1 MLLPKNGLSVFYF
14 SIQICGLSIQFGSF
28 ELDKVMFPDLYSI
41 SYGQSNTP
49 VVLHTY
55 GLMLILAFAVAA
67 GVGWFRLKK
76 VGIHPD
82 VLLPIVVIAMFGGI
96 MGARLLHFL
105 GSEPSTLFADPLVLF
120 KFNQGG
126 MAFLGGA
133 IAAGIGVILY
143 AKRKGIHPWKLADA
157 LAPSLFLGLS
167 IGRLGC
173 FAAGCC
179 HGAACDVDDWN
190 SISGALFQ
198 GGQVVSLGEFPWI
211 ALVFER
217 GVGVGA
223 IHGAPTFP
231 TQLWESAAALCVF
244 LGLSLLW
251 SRWRKFDGIV
261 LATGML
267 VYPMIRATIEL
278 FRGDTIRGTGHLGGL
293 STSQVVAV
301 CLGLVAI
308 SLLRWRSKFGL
319 AEEQPVELISY
330 DEIDAELDDII

>member
-1 MLLPKNGLSVFYF
+1 
-14 SIQICGLSIQFGSF
+14 
-28 ELDKVMFPDLYSI
+28 MFPDLYSI
-41 SYGQSNTP
+41 TYGQSTAP

-55 GLMLILAFAVAA
+55 GLMMILAFAVAA
-67 GVGWFRLKK
+67 AVGWFRLKK

-133 IAAGIGVILY
+133 ITAGIGVVLY
-143 AKRKGIHPWKLADA
+143 AKKRGVHPWKLADA
-157 LAPSLFLGLS
+157 LVPTLFLGLS

-179 HGAACDVDDWN
+179 HGAKIIVDDIIVDDWS
-190 SISGALFQ
+190 SISGGLFS

-211 ALVFER
+211 ALVFEE

-223 IHGAPTFP
+223 FHGVPTFP
-231 TQLWESAAALCVF
+231 TQLWESTAALCVF
-244 LGLSLLW
+244 FGLSVLW
-251 SRWRKFDGIV
+251 AKGRKFDGIV

-267 VYPMIRATIEL
+267 VYPMIRATIER
-278 FRGDTIRGTGHLGGL
+278 FRGDDIRGIGHLGQL

-301 CLGLVAI
+301 GLAVVAVG
-308 SLLRWRSKFGL
+308 LFLWRSKFGL
-319 AEEQPVELISY
+319 AEEHPVELISH
-330 DEIDAELDDII
+330 DDIDAELDDLL

>member
-1 MLLPKNGLSVFYF
+1 
-14 SIQICGLSIQFGSF
+14 
-28 ELDKVMFPDLYSI
+28 
-41 SYGQSNTP
+41 
-49 VVLHTY
+49 
-55 GLMLILAFAVAA
+55 
-67 GVGWFRLKK
+67 
-76 VGIHPD
+76 
-82 VLLPIVVIAMFGGI
+82 

-133 IAAGIGVILY
+133 ITAGVGVVLY
-143 AKRKGIHPWKLADA
+143 AKKRGIHPWKLADA
-157 LAPSLFLGLS
+157 LAPTLFLGLS

-179 HGAACDVDDWN
+179 HGAACPVGDWS
-190 SISGALFQ
+190 SISGGLFA
-198 GGQVVSLGEFPWI
+198 GGQVVSLGEFPWL

-223 IHGAPTFP
+223 IHGVPTFP
-231 TQLWESAAALCVF
+231 TQLWESTAAFCVF
-244 LGLSLLW
+244 VGLSILW
-251 SRWRKFDGIV
+251 AKWRKFDGVV

-278 FRGDTIRGTGHLGGL
+278 FRGDSIRGTGHLGGL

-301 CLGLVAI
+301 GLAVAAVG
-308 SLLRWRSKFGL
+308 LLRWRSKFGL
-319 AEEQPVELISY
+319 AEEHPIELISH
-330 DEIDAELDDII
+330 DDIDAELEDLL

>member
-1 MLLPKNGLSVFYF
+1 
-14 SIQICGLSIQFGSF
+14 
-28 ELDKVMFPDLYSI
+28 MFPDLYSI
-41 SYGQSNTP
+41 TYGQSAAP

-55 GLMLILAFAVAA
+55 GLMMILAFAVAA

-105 GSEPSTLFADPLVLF
+105 GSEPSLLFSDPLVLF

-133 IAAGIGVILY
+133 ITAGVGVVLY
-143 AKRKGIHPWKLADA
+143 AKNRGIHPWKLADA
-157 LAPSLFLGLS
+157 LAPTLFLGLS

-179 HGAACDVDDWN
+179 HGAACPVDGWS
-190 SISGALFQ
+190 SITGGLFA
-198 GGQVVSLGEFPWI
+198 GGQIVSLGEFPWL

-223 IHGAPTFP
+223 IHGVPTFP
-231 TQLWESAAALCVF
+231 TQLWESTAAFCVF
-244 LGLSLLW
+244 VGLSILW
-251 SRWRKFDGIV
+251 AKWRKFDGVV

-301 CLGLVAI
+301 GLAVAAVG
-308 SLLRWRSKFGL
+308 LLRWRSKFGL
-319 AEEQPVELISY
+319 AAEHPIELISH
-330 DEIDAELDDII
+330 DDIDAELEDLL

>member
-1 MLLPKNGLSVFYF
+1 
-14 SIQICGLSIQFGSF
+14 
-28 ELDKVMFPDLYSI
+28 MFPDLYSI
-41 SYGQSNTP
+41 SYGQGAAP

-105 GSEPSTLFADPLVLF
+105 GSEPSAFFSNPLVLF

-133 IAAGIGVILY
+133 ITAGFGVVIY

-179 HGAACDVDDWN
+179 HGAAIDIGEWG
-190 SISGALFQ
+190 SISGDLFP
-198 GGQVVSLGEFPWI
+198 GGQVVTMQELPWV

-223 IHGAPTFP
+223 IHDIPTFP
-231 TQLWESAAALCVF
+231 TQLWEALAALCVF
-244 LGLSLLW
+244 FGLSILW
-251 SRWRKFDGIV
+251 SRWRKFDGVV

-267 VYPMIRATIEL
+267 VYPIIRATIEL
-278 FRGDTIRGTGHLGGL
+278 FRGDTIRGTDHLGAL

-301 CLGLVAI
+301 ILAI
-308 SLLRWRSKFGL
+308 FAIVLLRWRSGFGL
-319 AEEQPVELISY
+319 AEEHPVELISHE
-330 DEIDAELDDII
+330 DIDAELEDLI